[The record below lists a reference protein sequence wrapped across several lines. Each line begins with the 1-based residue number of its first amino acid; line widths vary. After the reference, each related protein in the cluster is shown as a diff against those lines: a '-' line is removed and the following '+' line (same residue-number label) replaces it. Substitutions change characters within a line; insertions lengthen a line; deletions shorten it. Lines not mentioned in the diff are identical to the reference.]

1 MKVAPPVIP
10 ARPPPASCER
20 GPPHQSQRP
29 MPHRVSAQGVALS
42 QGDLINMCQVS
53 IELASSMNAVR
64 ASMRCVCSCSSSS
77 ISSSRS
83 EVVLADLGVSD
94 MLDPHSRLRKKLRT
108 TDSSIH
114 VCTASYR
121 SPDVG
126 LGNYYFSVDVDMWSL
141 GCVTAELHHGRTL
154 FRGIGENP
162 SSKSVINDMLKLLP
176 PLPGDSD
183 LVAVIASL

>member
-1 MKVAPPVIP
+1 
-10 ARPPPASCER
+10 
-20 GPPHQSQRP
+20 
-29 MPHRVSAQGVALS
+29 
-42 QGDLINMCQVS
+42 
-53 IELASSMNAVR
+53 MNAVR

-176 PLPGDSD
+176 PPGPVTAIWLQSLPLFKKFYVLRRRRMGSSGQGS
-183 LVAVIASL
+183 AGAAAATARAASLL